1 MTAREHMFAHVSNL
15 LEQGSLPRS
24 TCSAAL
30 MEFLKPM
37 LDTGAVGEERSG
49 AGRRVIV
56 HRYSPLLEYA
66 RQQFSAM
73 AEKGGINAPVALLLY
88 SHDSEGHQEAVVGFA
103 QRLRREGVD
112 ARVDCFFKTPT
123 DGWAAWAER
132 QAKQAD
138 HILLICTSRYRFL
151 NEERTDDE
159 SVTSWEENLI
169 RLILQADADK
179 KRRVIPILLQ
189 EDAPVPRLLQGTPA
203 FRIPDEYD
211 QLYAR
216 LTDQQL
222 IIAEPLG
229 AMRRLPHCSDAAMTS
244 SGAVAQFIVEPIYQD
259 EEMAGLA
266 QKLAAL
272 TTRRE
277 DLIIAGRDTENVTK
291 RILEVRRRLRA
302 GAQLH
307 AGDQLAQERFC
318 LIEPA
323 GQGGFATV
331 WKAFDRHLQQMVA
344 VKVLHGQHGQER
356 TRLERFNR
364 GARIM
369 ATLDHPAVVRLVLD
383 SQQEDSFHY
392 FAMEYLAGG
401 DFHEAV
407 VSKRLA
413 RPDLLGMIKEVGN
426 ALAYAHQRDIVHRD
440 VKPRNVLLD
449 ASGRPKLTD
458 FDLVRAA
465 DTTGGTGSDPLG
477 TFIYAAP
484 EALKA
489 PDSVDQRADIF
500 SLGMT
505 LLFALHGADLPM
517 EALLVPE
524 DFIPKDTPSAIVEAV
539 LTAVQWEREN
549 RYRSVAEFIHALE
562 GTNTDALP
570 RIRRRLLPVMSSAHA
585 AEPSLEMELY
595 EDILNT
601 LQQMAFVIE
610 RCPSAF
616 KSMDEENL
624 RHHFLV
630 PLNGR
635 YEGAASGETFN
646 FAGKTDILIRE
657 SGRNLFIA
665 ECKFWQ
671 GASGFLKT
679 IDQLL
684 GYASWRDTK
693 TAIILFVRNK
703 NFSQVL
709 AQLSECLTKHP
720 QFKRLMKVEGEARVR
735 GAFHQSEDREREII
749 VTVSAFHLPDENAP
763 HCSTS
768 QQYPA
773 SAGNAPL

>member
-1 MTAREHMFAHVSNL
+1 
-15 LEQGSLPRS
+15 
-24 TCSAAL
+24 

-88 SHDSEGHQEAVVGFA
+88 SRDSEGHQEAVVGFA

-112 ARVDCFFKTPT
+112 ARVDRFFKTPT
-123 DGWAAWAER
+123 DGWAAWTER

-138 HILLICTSRYRFL
+138 HILLVCTSRYRFL
-151 NEERTDDE
+151 NEERAEDG
-159 SVTSWEENLI
+159 SVATWEENLI
-169 RLILQADADK
+169 RLILQADASK
-179 KRRVIPILLQ
+179 KRRVIPILFQ
-189 EDAPVPRLLQGTPA
+189 EDDPVPCMLHGTPA

-216 LTDQQL
+216 LTGQPL
-222 IIAEPLG
+222 IIPEPLG
-229 AMRRLPHCSDAAMTS
+229 AARRLPRCSDAAMTS
-244 SGAVAQFIVEPIYQD
+244 SGAVEQFIVAPKYHD

-272 TTRRE
+272 TTSRE
-277 DLIIAGRDTENVTK
+277 ELIIAGRDTENITK

-307 AGDQLAQERFC
+307 AGDQLAHERFR

-331 WKAFDRHLQQMVA
+331 WKAFDRHLQQMVGL
-344 VKVLHGQHGQER
+344 KVLHGQHGQEH
-356 TRLERFNR
+356 TRRERFIR

-369 ATLDHPAVVRLVLD
+369 AMLDHPAIVRIVQEI
-383 SQQEDSFHY
+383 QQEDSFHY

-401 DFHEAV
+401 DFHEAI

-413 RPDLLGMIKEVGN
+413 RPDALRVVTEIGN
-426 ALAYAHQRDIVHRD
+426 ALTYAHQRGIVHRD
-440 VKPRNVLLD
+440 VKPRNILLD
-449 ASGRPKLTD
+449 DSGRPKLTD

-484 EALKA
+484 ESLKA
-489 PDSVDQRADIF
+489 PDSVDERADVF

-505 LLFALHGADLPM
+505 LLFALHGDDLPVD
-517 EALLVPE
+517 ALLAPE
-524 DFIPKDTPSAIVEAV
+524 AFIPEDTPSAIAGAL
-539 LTAVQWEREN
+539 LTAVQWKRDE
-549 RYRSVAEFIHALE
+549 RYRSVAAFLDALE
-562 GTNTDALP
+562 GTSAQALP
-570 RIRRRLLPVMSSAHA
+570 SLRRRLLPSMPSSLAT
-585 AEPSLEMELY
+585 EPSLEMEIY

-601 LQQMAFVIE
+601 LQQMTVVME
-610 RCPSAF
+610 QCPSAF
-616 KSMDEENL
+616 SGMSEETL
-624 RHHFLV
+624 RQHFLV
-630 PLNGR
+630 QLNAR
-635 YEGAASGETFN
+635 YEGTASGETFN
-646 FAGKTDILIRE
+646 FSGKTDIIIRE
-657 SGRNLFIA
+657 RGRNLFIA

-671 GASGFLKT
+671 GSSGFLKT

-703 NFSQVL
+703 NFSDVL
-709 AQLSECLTKHP
+709 VQLSECLTKHP
-720 QFKRLMKVEGEARVR
+720 QFKRSMPVGGETRTR
-735 GAFHQSEDREREII
+735 GVFHQSEDKERELII
-749 VTVSAFHLPDENAP
+749 TVSAFHIPD
-763 HCSTS
+763 
-768 QQYPA
+768 
-773 SAGNAPL
+773 

>member
-1 MTAREHMFAHVSNL
+1 MTAREQTFAHVTDL
-15 LEQGSLPRS
+15 LEQGSLPKS

-30 MEFLKPM
+30 MRFLKPM

-56 HRYSPLLEYA
+56 HRYSPLLEYV
-66 RQQFSAM
+66 RRQFSDM

-88 SHDSEGHQEAVVGFA
+88 SHDFEGHQDAVVGFA
-103 QRLRREGVD
+103 QRLRCEGID
-112 ARVDCFFKTPT
+112 ARMDCFFKTPT
-123 DGWAAWAER
+123 DGWPAWMER
-132 QAKQAD
+132 QATQAD
-138 HILLICTSRYRFL
+138 HILLICTSRSRFL
-151 NEERTDDE
+151 AEDGADGG
-159 SVTSWEENLI
+159 SSATSEVNLI
-169 RLILQADADK
+169 RTILHADAEK
-179 KRRVIPILLQ
+179 KRRLIPILFQ
-189 EDAPVPRLLQGTPA
+189 ENVPLPGILHGAPP

-216 LTDQQL
+216 LTGQQL
-222 IIAEPLG
+222 IMPEPV
-229 AMRRLPHCSDAAMTS
+229 AIRRLPGCSDAAMTS
-244 SGAVAQFIVEPIYQD
+244 SGAVAQFIVEPTYQD

-272 TTRRE
+272 TSRRE
-277 DLIIAGRDTENVTK
+277 DLKIAGRDTENVTK

-307 AGDQLAQERFC
+307 AGDQLAQERFY

-323 GQGGFATV
+323 GQGGFAAV

-369 ATLDHPAVVRLVLD
+369 ATLDHPAVVRIVLD

-413 RPDLLGMIKEVGN
+413 RPDVLRVVTEIGN
-426 ALAYAHQRDIVHRD
+426 ALAYAHQRGIVHRD
-440 VKPRNVLLD
+440 VKPRNILLD
-449 ASGRPKLTD
+449 ESRRPKLTD

-465 DTTGGTGSDPLG
+465 HTTGGTGSDPLG

-484 EALKA
+484 ESLKA
-489 PDSVDQRADIF
+489 PDSVDERADVF

-505 LLFALHGADLPM
+505 LLFALHGDDLPM
-517 EALLVPE
+517 DALLAPE
-524 DFIPKDTPSAIVEAV
+524 GFIPEDTPSAIVRAL
-539 LTAVQWEREN
+539 LTAIQWRRDD
-549 RYRSVAEFIHALE
+549 RYRSVPAFLDALE
-562 GTNTDALP
+562 GTSTQALP
-570 RIRRRLLPVMSSAHA
+570 RLRRRPQPVMPSSLA

-595 EDILNT
+595 EDILDT
-601 LQQMAFVIE
+601 LQYMTAVMEQ
-610 RCPSAF
+610 CPSDF
-616 KSMDEENL
+616 SSVGEETL
-624 RHHFLV
+624 RQHFLV
-630 PLNGR
+630 QLNAR
-635 YEGAASGETFN
+635 YEGTASGETFN
-646 FAGKTDILIRE
+646 FSGKTDILIRE
-657 SGRNLFIA
+657 RGRNLFIA

-703 NFSQVL
+703 SFSQVL

-720 QFKRLMKVEGEARVR
+720 QFKRSIPVTGETRVR
-735 GAFHQSEDREREII
+735 AVFHQSEDRERELIM
-749 VTVSAFHLPDENAP
+749 TVSAFHIPD
-763 HCSTS
+763 
-768 QQYPA
+768 
-773 SAGNAPL
+773 